1 MGTLKD
7 ENGRE
12 LIGHV
17 DVGGI
22 AIPFGKLAQTVPDV
36 ERFMRCLDD
45 AQKISGDMEYNGGV
59 VPTYTHGWPES
70 KLTDVS
76 DTMQEIGLIQKSA
89 AVELRKEAE
98 RRKSE

>member
-1 MGTLKD
+1 MSILKD

-36 ERFMRCLDD
+36 ERFMRCLSD
-45 AQKISGDMEYNGGV
+45 AQKIGAAMDEDGGAVPEYARD
-59 VPTYTHGWPES
+59 WPES
-70 KLTDVS
+70 KLTDVAATLQDIS
-76 DTMQEIGLIQKSA
+76 QIQGSA
-89 AVELRKEAE
+89 VVTLRDEAA
-98 RRKSE
+98 RRSE